1 MTKYVYP
8 TPSGYDITVVAESK
22 EKADEIIGRILGKTV
37 EQSPLVKTAK
47 TQ

>member
-1 MTKYVYP
+1 MIKFRYE
-8 TPSGYDITVVAESK
+8 TPSGYDITVVAESQ
-22 EKADEIIGRILGKTV
+22 EKADEIMSKILGKTV

>member
-1 MTKYVYP
+1 MIKFRYE
-8 TPSGYDITVVAESK
+8 TPSGYDITVVAESQ

-37 EQSPLVKTAK
+37 EQTPWVKTAK

>member
-8 TPSGYDITVVAESK
+8 TPSGYDITVVAESQ
-22 EKADEIIGRILGKTV
+22 EKVDEIMSKILGKTV

-47 TQ
+47 T